1 MLFIMSENSKKVE
14 HLAII
19 MDGNGRW
26 AQSRGLERTA
36 GHKAGADN
44 VLKIMSAVKKFDI
57 RYLTL
62 YAFSTENWKRP
73 AAEVTALMK
82 MLKEFTL
89 HQLPALQKE
98 NVRLNA
104 IGRLDDLPE
113 ASRLALLGAM
123 KATRNNTAG
132 VLTLALNYGGRSEIV
147 DAARKFAEAVKA
159 GKADPA
165 ELDEKLFA
173 GYLYDPELPD
183 PDLVIRTSGELRI
196 SNFLLWE
203 MAYSELYVTDV
214 LWPDFDENELAKA
227 LDSFGSRKRRF
238 GGVEN
243 K

>member
-1 MLFIMSENSKKVE
+1 MSENSKKVE

-82 MLKEFTL
+82 MLKEFTF

-147 DAARKFAEAVKA
+147 DAARCFAEAVKA

>member
-1 MLFIMSENSKKVE
+1 MSDAAKKVN

-82 MLKEFTL
+82 LLKEFTF
-89 HQLPALQKE
+89 HQLPMIQKE

-147 DAARKFAEAVKA
+147 DAARRFAEAVKA

>member
-1 MLFIMSENSKKVE
+1 MSENSKKVE

>member
-1 MLFIMSENSKKVE
+1 MSENTKKVD

-26 AQSRGLERTA
+26 AQSRNLERTA

-44 VLKIMSAVKKFDI
+44 VLKIMRAVKKLNI
-57 RYLTL
+57 KYLTL

-73 AAEVTALMK
+73 ATEVSALMN
-82 MLKEFTL
+82 LLREFIF
-89 HQLPALQKE
+89 HQLPTLQKE

-104 IGRLDDLPE
+104 IGRLDALPE
-113 ASRLALLGAM
+113 VSRLALLGAM
-123 KATRNNTAG
+123 KATAKNTGG

-147 DAARKFAEAVKA
+147 DAARKFAEDVKNN
-159 GKADPA
+159 KVDPA
-165 ELDEKLFA
+165 QLDEKLF
-173 GYLYDPELPD
+173 GSYLYDPELPD

-196 SNFLLWE
+196 SNFLLWQ
-203 MAYSELYVTDV
+203 MAYSELYITDV

-227 LDSFGSRKRRF
+227 LDSFGGRKRRF

>member
-1 MLFIMSENSKKVE
+1 MSENTKKVD

-26 AQSRGLERTA
+26 AQSRNLERTA

-44 VLKIMSAVKKFDI
+44 VLKIMRAVKKLNI
-57 RYLTL
+57 KYLTL

-73 AAEVTALMK
+73 ATEVSALMN
-82 MLKEFTL
+82 LLREFIF
-89 HQLPALQKE
+89 HQLPTLQKE

-113 ASRLALLGAM
+113 VSRLALQGAM
-123 KATRNNTAG
+123 KATAKNTGG

-147 DAARKFAEAVKA
+147 DAARKFAADVKNN
-159 GKADPA
+159 KVDPA
-165 ELDEKLFA
+165 QLDEKLF
-173 GYLYDPELPD
+173 GSYLYDSELPD

-196 SNFLLWE
+196 SNFLLWQ
-203 MAYSELYVTDV
+203 MAYSELYITDV

-227 LDSFGSRKRRF
+227 LDSFGGRKRRF

>member
-1 MLFIMSENSKKVE
+1 MSENTKKVD

-26 AQSRGLERTA
+26 AQSRNLERTA

-44 VLKIMSAVKKFDI
+44 VLKIMRAVKKLNI
-57 RYLTL
+57 KYLTL

-73 AAEVTALMK
+73 ATEVSALMN
-82 MLKEFTL
+82 LLREFIF
-89 HQLPALQKE
+89 HQLPTLQKE

-113 ASRLALLGAM
+113 VSRLALQGAM
-123 KATRNNTAG
+123 KATAKNTGG

-147 DAARKFAEAVKA
+147 DAARKFAEDVKNN
-159 GKADPA
+159 KVDPA
-165 ELDEKLFA
+165 QLDEKLF
-173 GYLYDPELPD
+173 GSYLYDPELPD

-196 SNFLLWE
+196 SNFLLWQ
-203 MAYSELYVTDV
+203 MAYSELYITDV

-227 LDSFGSRKRRF
+227 LDSFGGRKRRF